1 MRSISFATCLCAL
14 SLLFV
19 AACGEEAVE
28 KGKSGEDLGASFASA
43 ADALAARF
51 GAPGGQSQ
59 IPPADDPAVL
69 AFDRATGKALTALG
83 TDALPLNGLESY
95 EALCGK
101 TATIMQTY
109 VSTGISDEMGEAQ
122 RLAAMEQNAERY
134 MDQMFTPLLFSA
146 HCAAAHMPFIDKMVS
161 VQDVTGQAEA
171 LGQVRDGA
179 FGQASGLMQIAGS
192 SDLDSARKQKI
203 VDTLALDAGKFAT
216 VLSKAQRSQL
226 AAMAQRIAPT
236 LPQEARSK
244 VETIR
249 AGFEQAPCG
258 KLCEM

>member
-1 MRSISFATCLCAL
+1 M
-14 SLLFV
+14 
-19 AACGEEAVE
+19 E
-28 KGKSGEDLGASFASA
+28 
-43 ADALAARF
+43 
-51 GAPGGQSQ
+51 
-59 IPPADDPAVL
+59 
-69 AFDRATGKALTALG
+69 
-83 TDALPLNGLESY
+83 
-95 EALCGK
+95 
-101 TATIMQTY
+101 TY
-109 VSTGISDEMGEAQ
+109 VSTGVGEEMGEAQ

-146 HCAAAHMPFIDKMVS
+146 HCAAAHMPFIDKTVS
-161 VQDVTGQAEA
+161 AQDVAGQAEA

-179 FGQASGLMQIAGS
+179 FGQASGLMQMAGS
-192 SDLDSARKQKI
+192 GDLDPARAQKI